1 MSRPA
6 ARRLVTYLRLSNATD
21 ASSSIARQRA
31 DLVAYAEREGLVL
44 VKELADESVSGRKA
58 REKAD
63 EAVRML
69 ADGEADVL
77 AVAALDRFS
86 RQGATKLGAL
96 LDALEAR
103 PDALFVSLKE
113 GDSRDATFRLR
124 TVILAEIARTEAE
137 NTAARARSAHAY
149 RREQG
154 RFAGSTVPFGFRS
167 VRATDGAPGQVLV
180 PDDDE
185 VVVVQEVAARILSGE
200 SLTVIARDLGER
212 AIPTARSPY
221 RRAVQTGADPEGLDR
236 GTWWVSTVATTWSS
250 PHLLGR
256 ATHRGQ
262 VLLGD
267 DHLPRTPWPPL
278 VDRRTYDA
286 LTARLTP
293 QSQRPKKR
301 RAARLLS
308 GLLACAACGRIMHVN
323 AARQVHYGC
332 AHSKSAEPGPAPRI
346 SADALDAHVESVYL
360 RLAGEA
366 PEMEVV
372 TERDDTREADLAEIA
387 GAIRDTFAAMDQDDA
402 DGLALLARLDA
413 LKARRAEIEAAP
425 PVTTTELRP
434 TGRTLREAWADA
446 TVAQRRALLGAAIDH
461 IEVGPGRRGR
471 HGIDPERLRIH
482 WVPDYAY

>member
-6 ARRLVTYLRLSNATD
+6 RLTAARLLVTYLRLSNATD

-31 DLVAYAEREGLVL
+31 DLAAYAAREGLVH
-44 VKELADESVSGRKA
+44 VAEFVDDGVSGRRA

-167 VRATDGAPGQVLV
+167 VPATDGAPGRVLEPV
-180 PDDDE
+180 SEE
-185 VVVVQEVAARILSGE
+185 VEIVQEVAARIIAGE
-200 SLTVIARDLGER
+200 SLTAIARDLGDR
-212 AIPTARSPY
+212 AVPTARSAY
-221 RRAVQTGADPEGLDR
+221 RRAVQLGEDPWGLDR
-236 GTWWVSTVATTWSS
+236 GTWWVSTVTSTWCS

-256 ATHRGQ
+256 ATHKGR
-262 VLLGD
+262 VLAGD
-267 DHLPRTPWPPL
+267 DGLPREPWAPL
-278 VDRRTYDA
+278 VDRRTFDA
-286 LTARLTP
+286 LAARLAF
-293 QSQRPKKR
+293 QSQRPKLR

-308 GLLACAACGRIMHVN
+308 GIVSCQACGRTMHVN
-323 AARQVHYGC
+323 SARQVHYGC
-332 AHSKSAEPGPAPRI
+332 AHSKSAHRSPAPQI
-346 SADALDAHVESVYL
+346 SAVALDAYVEDLYL
-360 RLAGEA
+360 RIAGDA
-366 PEMEVV
+366 PEWEIV
-372 TERDDTREADLAEIA
+372 TTRDDTREAELAEVA
-387 GAIRDTFAAMDQDDA
+387 SALREATTALMDDGA
-402 DGLALLARLDA
+402 DGAALLARIES
-413 LKARRAEIEAAP
+413 LKARRAEVDAS
-425 PVTTTELRP
+425 PVTTTTERRA
-434 TGRTLREAWADA
+434 TGRTLGEAWADA
-446 TVAQRRALLGAAIDH
+446 SLSERRALLGEAIDH
-461 IEVGPGRRGR
+461 IEIGPGRRGR
-471 HGIDPERLRIH
+471 HGIDPERVTIR
-482 WVPDYAY
+482 WVS